1 MAFFYIFA
9 SLDFT
14 SMARQHQVGQAEDTV
29 VEKAGTHTEFLKGNK
44 KIKQM
49 DEIPKAKGLDSA
61 YQN

>member
-1 MAFFYIFA
+1 MAFFYIFT

-14 SMARQHQVGQAEDTV
+14 SMSHQVGQAGDTI

-61 YQN
+61 YQS